1 MRTFFLS
8 IIIFSI
14 SFLFAQKVHGFQD
27 KDKELDSLYQ
37 ILEKHKP
44 LQDTIYLNALV
55 EMGIRLQRM
64 DLEKSTSYFE
74 EAIGLGRALGNLKKL
89 CTSLL
94 GVGINYGRQDNYA
107 EAISNFR
114 EALQV
119 AQQNNNADDKGS
131 SLINLGIVYKRMGE
145 YPTSISYY
153 TQALVLY
160 DSIGDENG
168 LAHIY
173 GNLGILS
180 NMMEDHDK
188 ALEYYDKALEWY
200 RSQNNKQKIALTLNN
215 IGEGYLLKKEFDKA
229 MEYLKRA
236 LENYD
241 LPKESIVARINIG
254 QVHYERKE
262 YSKAESFLKS
272 ALEDSEELGF
282 LQNQSTALRYLSK
295 IQSEQGNHTQ
305 SVTMALRNKI
315 VADSVASFNQKAEA
329 EKLLADVYEKAGY
342 LEASLEHLKKY
353 NSWQDSIFNEN
364 KTKSYQNQQVMM
376 EVHEKDKQ
384 LETQAMQVEFL
395 NGRVLLENRWKWSLF
410 LASLF
415 LLIAGLLYYQK
426 YKERHRYSNVL
437 EFKNRVITEQKE
449 QIEEI
454 NLQLEKRM
462 LRAQM
467 NPHFIFNSLSSIQ
480 YLINTDDKES
490 ALHYLSIFSKMLRQ
504 VLETSI
510 NTNMV
515 LKDEVELIKTY
526 LELEALRF
534 EKNFS
539 YKIHVDEKLDVES
552 HEIPGMIIQPFV
564 ENAILH
570 GLMPKEGRKEL
581 TIDIQENGPHIQ
593 CTITDNGIGREAA
606 KRINEHKKGKS
617 RSRGISVTQQRIA
630 LLAKKYGL
638 ETEIKYTDLF
648 DDQGKSAGTTV
659 EIRIPKQGL

>member
-1 MRTFFLS
+1 MRFLFFQ
-8 IIIFSI
+8 IIIFST
-14 SFLFAQKVHGFQD
+14 SFLFTPKLHGFQH
-27 KDKELDSLYQ
+27 KDKELDSLYEV
-37 ILEKHKP
+37 LEIHRSK
-44 LQDTIYLNALV
+44 QDTAYLNTLV
-55 EMGIRLQRM
+55 KMGIKLQRI
-64 DLEKSTSYFE
+64 DLEKSSSYFM
-74 EAIGLGRALGNLKKL
+74 EAKELGRTLGDLKKQ

-94 GVGINYGRQDNYA
+94 GLGINNGRQDNYA
-107 EAISNFR
+107 EAISYFK

-119 AQQNNNADDKGS
+119 AQLNNNADDKGS

-145 YPTSISYY
+145 YPTSITYY

-160 DSIGDENG
+160 DSLGNENG
-168 LAHIY
+168 LAHAY

-188 ALEYYDKALEWY
+188 ALDYYNRALEWY
-200 RSQNNKQKIALTLNN
+200 RSQDRRDKVALTLNN
-215 IGEGYLLKKEFDKA
+215 IAEGYLLKKDYNKA
-229 MEYLKRA
+229 KEYLKMA
-236 LENYD
+236 LEHYD
-241 LPKESIVARINIG
+241 EPKESIVARINMG

-262 YSKAESFLKS
+262 YDRAESFLKS
-272 ALEDSEELGF
+272 ALEDAEELGF

-295 IQSEQGNHTQ
+295 IQSEKGNHTQ
-305 SVTMALRNKI
+305 SVAMALRNKI
-315 VADSVASFNQKAEA
+315 VADSVDSFNQKAEA
-329 EKLLADVYEKAGY
+329 EELLADVYEKAGR
-342 LEASLEHLKKY
+342 LDASVEHLKKY
-353 NSWQDSIFNEN
+353 NSWRDSIFNEN

-376 EVHEKDKQ
+376 EVYEKDKQ

-426 YKERHRYSNVL
+426 YRERHRYSNVL
-437 EFKNRVITEQKE
+437 EFKNRVITEQKKE
-449 QIEEI
+449 IEEI

-480 YLINTDDKES
+480 YFINTNDKKS
-490 ALHYLSIFSKMLRQ
+490 ALHYLSHFSTMLRK
-504 VLETSI
+504 VLETSV
-510 NTNMV
+510 NVNMV

-534 EKNFS
+534 EENFS
-539 YKIHVDEKLDVES
+539 YQIHVDGQLDVERY
-552 HEIPGMIIQPFV
+552 EIPSMLIQPFV

-570 GLMPKEGRKEL
+570 GLMPKDGEKEL
-581 TIDIQENGPHIQ
+581 TIDIRESGPHIQ

-648 DDQGKSAGTTV
+648 DVHGKAAGTTV